1 MGKTANH
8 LTRDIEKYIQFVS
21 TQIPIE
27 KIILFGSVAKGTATK
42 DSDIDLAII
51 SSEFGKAPLKEKMQ
65 LYEWRYDAD
74 IQDDLQPFPF
84 GTVEFRN
91 SDDFFIKEIKNT
103 GIDITE
109 DVL

>member
-8 LTRDIEKYIQFVS
+8 LTRDIEKYIQFVR

-51 SSEFGKAPLKEKMQ
+51 SSRFGKAPLKEKMQ

-74 IQDDLQPFPF
+74 IQHDLQPFPF
-84 GTVEFRN
+84 GSEEFRN
-91 SDDFFIKEIKNT
+91 NDDFFIEEIKNT